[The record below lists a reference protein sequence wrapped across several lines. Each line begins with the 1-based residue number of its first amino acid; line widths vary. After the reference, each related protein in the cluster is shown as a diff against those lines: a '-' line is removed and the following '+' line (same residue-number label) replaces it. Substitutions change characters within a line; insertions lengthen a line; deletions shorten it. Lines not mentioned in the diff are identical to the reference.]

1 MPKTIVDE
9 NIPRDAKDWL
19 IKKGFDL
26 VSVSQTHLKSA
37 KDFAVVEYAAKN
49 SMTIITLDRGFSKL
63 YHTFNKQQITIII
76 IRAKPATPTNI
87 IEILNAAQLKI
98 NLKEAK
104 NKLIII
110 SKSKI
115 RIIT

>member
-1 MPKTIVDE
+1 LPKTIVDE
-9 NIPRDAKDWL
+9 NIPRDAKEWL
-19 IKKGFDL
+19 IKKGFEI
-26 VSVSQTHLKSA
+26 VSLSQTPLKSA
-37 KDFAVVEYAAKN
+37 KDFEVVEYAAKN
-49 SMTIITLDRGFSKL
+49 SMAIITLDRGFSKL
-63 YHTFNKQQITIII
+63 YHTFKKQQITIII
-76 IRAKPATPTNI
+76 IRVKPATPTNI
-87 IEILNAAQLKI
+87 IDILNAAQQKI